1 MRGKCMHH
9 SQAIQRRGGGG
20 GGGGGGRGS
29 AMKKK
34 TRSSA
39 ATAETVETK
48 RLSSSLVA
56 IGYVAVFNIKNYC
69 IIAKAN
75 EPPNSK

>member
-9 SQAIQRRGGGG
+9 SQAIQRRGGGQG
-20 GGGGGGRGS
+20 VS
-29 AMKKK
+29 HEKK